1 MQKTWTGTPEKILL
15 KWNIW
20 KRIIRKWPVW
30 RRLTIPKVENNVKL
44 WWLLHWWLQYKFSEL
59 FWKMTLYHL
68 LKMKV
73 IHIYNLIILLVSIAQ
88 QKNVH
93 VGSKRHYN
101 NFQYRFFFLS
111 VANWKQSKCSL
122 SLKWLHKF
130 CCSYKME
137 FCVVMNEPQH
147 IASW

>member
-1 MQKTWTGTPEKILL
+1 MQKTWTGTPQKILL

-30 RRLTIPKVENNVKL
+30 RLTIPKVENNVKL
-44 WWLLHWWLQYKFSEL
+44 WWLLHWWLEYKFSEL
-59 FWKMTLYHL
+59 FWKMALYHL

-88 QKNVH
+88 QKNAH

-101 NFQYRFFFLS
+101 NFQCRYFFFCQLQTGNNPI
-111 VANWKQSKCSL
+111 VHCHWNGYINFVVVI
-122 SLKWLHKF
+122 KWN
-130 CCSYKME
+130 
-137 FCVVMNEPQH
+137 CVVMNEPQH